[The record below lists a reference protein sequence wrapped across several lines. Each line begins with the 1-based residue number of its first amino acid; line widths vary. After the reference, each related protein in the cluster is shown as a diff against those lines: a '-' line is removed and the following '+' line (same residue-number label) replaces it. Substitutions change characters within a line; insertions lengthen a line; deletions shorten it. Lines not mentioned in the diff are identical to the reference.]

1 MRGPPRPR
9 ALRAR
14 SMRCWQTRATRS
26 RRASH
31 ACSAAHTRTPTR
43 RRGMLR
49 PAARSERLRLRG
61 QRSGGRAHAPGFFGR
76 RGLRVSTRAAAIF
89 WPWMRENFSL
99 PLRFAR
105 LVLCVCASVGV
116 GAGACRACS
125 HAQRASMRA
134 MVCVARGGSVE
145 RRMLWLWRIPHE
157 RRCQAPRVHAC
168 LCACIPSPISPRP
181 AVRDRLP

>member
-1 MRGPPRPR
+1 MERGTVSGP
-9 ALRAR
+9 LYVCEHV
-14 SMRCWQTRATRS
+14 SF
-26 RRASH
+26 
-31 ACSAAHTRTPTR
+31 RTVID
-43 RRGMLR
+43 
-49 PAARSERLRLRG
+49 SERYRACTDTLRRWYGPEYPRDLITFRPQLLPHG
-61 QRSGGRAHAPGFFGR
+61 ARFFWAAGASRFYTCR
-76 RGLRVSTRAAAIF
+76 RYFLA
-89 WPWMRENFSL
+89 WMRENFSL

-105 LVLCVCASVGV
+105 LLCVCASVGV

>member
-1 MRGPPRPR
+1 MR
-9 ALRAR
+9 LRR
-14 SMRCWQTRATRS
+14 DSGS
-26 RRASH
+26 RV
-31 ACSAAHTRTPTR
+31 CSAAHTRMLPQ

-49 PAARSERLRLRG
+49 LAARSERLRLRG

-89 WPWMRENFSL
+89 WL
-99 PLRFAR
+99 G
-105 LVLCVCASVGV
+105 CVRTSPCRCASLGYY
-116 GAGACRACS
+116 
-125 HAQRASMRA
+125 
-134 MVCVARGGSVE
+134 VCVLGRRGRGCVSRMFACAARQHACHGVCRARGGSVE

-181 AVRDRLP
+181 AGRDRLP